1 MNELTYTKQGD
12 FLIPDLALGEEPS
25 RPLGKYG
32 MMRRDYLEQNRPTLF
47 QVMILEGT
55 LYKHLLEIEDT
66 AQTRIEQMMPL
77 LAKEAGATEALK
89 ASNQLK
95 WVGLMNNC
103 KAQAEEIIQAELI
116 FS

>member
-1 MNELTYTKQGD
+1 MNELTYTKSGD
-12 FLIPDLALGEEPS
+12 FLIPDLTPEQTD

-32 MMRRDYLEQNRPTLF
+32 RMRRTYLEENNQTLLN
-47 QVMILEGT
+47 VLTLEGT
-55 LYKHLLEIEDT
+55 LYKHLLETED
-66 AQTRIEQMMPL
+66 AARSRLEQMMPE
-77 LAKEAGATEALK
+77 LAKAAGATEELK
-89 ASNQLK
+89 ATDQMR